1 MAGNANFDD
10 IITTTLRNRSE
21 RLADAVSNNN
31 ALLMYLKR
39 RGNVKTVSGGRTI
52 VHELDYAENSSF
64 TRYSGYETLSIQP
77 SATFTAAEYSWKQAA
92 VAVTMSGLEMLQN
105 SGEDAIIDLMESRI
119 VNAERTMANNLA
131 SDVYSAGTADGGKQ
145 IGGLQLLVP
154 DDPTTGTAGG
164 IDRSAAGNTFWR
176 SQVLDASSHLG
187 TAPTSSTILS
197 AMNMLYTRCSRG
209 NDKPDLIVADNN
221 YFNLYLNSLQ
231 ANQRYTNEKTASA
244 GFANLQFWGG
254 AADVVLDGGIDGG
267 CPANHMY
274 FINTRYLFLRPHR
287 DRNMVPLNPD
297 RFATNQDALVKLI
310 AFAGNLCSSNLQL
323 QGVLKA

>member
-1 MAGNANFDD
+1 MAGNSSFDD

-39 RGNVKTVSGGRTI
+39 RGNVKPFAGGRTI
-52 VHELDYAENSSF
+52 VHELDYAENSSY
-64 TRYSGYETLSIQP
+64 TRYSGYETLSVAP
-77 SATFTAAEYSWKQAA
+77 SATFTAAEYNIKQAA

-105 SGEDAIIDLMESRI
+105 SGEEQIIDLMESRI
-119 VNAERTMANNLA
+119 TNAERTMANNIA
-131 SDVYSAGTADGGKQ
+131 TDVYSTGTASGGKQ

-164 IDRSAAGNTFWR
+164 IDRSGAGNTFWR
-176 SQVLDASSHLG
+176 SQVYDVSSGLG
-187 TAPTSSTILS
+187 TALSSSNVLS
-197 AMNMLYTRCSRG
+197 AMNTLYTRCSRG
-209 NDKPDLIVADNN
+209 NDKPDLIVADNTN
-221 YFNLYLNSLQ
+221 FNHYLNSLQ
-231 ANQRYTNEKTASA
+231 ANQRYADEKRASA
-244 GFANLQFWGG
+244 GFATLQFWGG

-267 CPANHMY
+267 CPANHFY
-274 FINTRYLFLRPHR
+274 FINTRYLWLRPHR

-297 RFATNQDALVKLI
+297 RFSTNQDALVKLI

-323 QGVLKA
+323 QGVMKS